1 MARSQN
7 KTNEEIESLDVILN
21 DENVIF
27 TLSFGK
33 MDFEDVQPGPSR
45 QLPPRDDV
53 AIAQRQ
59 SSPRREEQLAFADIN
74 RERAGTAANAGEVA
88 TLAQE
93 NAELKKRIELL
104 EQKLNRPPRWKR
116 AGQNMHTRGGG
127 RGRGGRRGRG
137 NLYKMYIFN

>member
-21 DENVIF
+21 DENFIF

-104 EQKLNRPPRWKR
+104 EQKLNRRK
-116 AGQNMHTRGGG
+116 
-127 RGRGGRRGRG
+127 
-137 NLYKMYIFN
+137 YIWHLA